1 MACLGPTNSRCCS
14 KASGEIAD
22 DAMNTPSR
30 PPIPPGNGPEASARG
45 DLAPSCA
52 VPLPAGHVLQKYVIE
67 GVISTGALGIVYLAR
82 SRAGGKEVAIE
93 EYMPSALASRLEGGR
108 VSVRSECDRDRFEL
122 GRCSFV
128 HDAQWLAA
136 FDQPA
141 LVKVHRVWEQN
152 GTAYKAVPRYQGTT
166 LACWL
171 QEQGSPSETWLLA
184 LLQPLV
190 DALEVMH
197 QDCCYHL
204 DVTPDNI
211 LLLQPPATPTT
222 GAPAVRPL
230 LLDGGGACRTIIGA
244 GQAGAAQSAYA
255 AIELADTSAS
265 LEQGAWTDVYAL
277 CGVLYAAVTGRPPMP
292 SASRMDH
299 DGMVPAVEA
308 GAGRYSPQLLA
319 AIDAGLSVRPEQ
331 RPQDMAALRALIGAF
346 SSPSGQR
353 PNERSASMPLVD
365 MPLPPSSPSNIERP
379 SASLTVTTTSR
390 VLNKPLLAVGALAV
404 LLAMAGGC
412 WMLGPRALGVR
423 TGSVRPASPERFTAV
438 GALQD
443 IVRHADPHLEVT
455 AVADKSPLHTGM
467 DRLRVTAR
475 ESGYLYVFSSGADD
489 TRLRL
494 LFPKA
499 LDQNNRIEANVEV
512 VLPSP
517 PSAITLDGAPGANH
531 LVAVVSRHPRDL
543 SAVGLRAADRDEAE
557 LDPAQA
563 ERLWG
568 ARAEGASP
576 FVGGVMCAAKA
587 VCDMGY
593 GASRVEAEQVAGGGS
608 QHGTG
613 TGR

>member
-1 MACLGPTNSRCCS
+1 
-14 KASGEIAD
+14 
-22 DAMNTPSR
+22 MNTPSR
-30 PPIPPGNGPEASARG
+30 PPTPPGNGPEASARG

-67 GVISTGALGIVYLAR
+67 GVIATGALGIVYLAR
-82 SRAGGKEVAIE
+82 SRASGKEVAIE

-122 GRCSFV
+122 GRRSFV

-152 GTAYKAVPRYQGTT
+152 GTAYKAMPRYQGTT
-166 LACWL
+166 LARWL
-171 QEQGSPSETWLLA
+171 HEQGSPSEPWLLA

-211 LLLQPPATPTT
+211 LLLQLPATEVPS
-222 GAPAVRPL
+222 VRPL
-230 LLDGGGACRTIIGA
+230 LLDGGGACRTIIDP
-244 GQAGAAQSAYA
+244 GQGGAAQSPYA

-277 CGVLYAAVTGRPPMP
+277 CGVLYTAVTGRPPMP

-308 GAGRYSPQLLA
+308 GAGRYSPELLA

-331 RPQDMAALRALIGAF
+331 RPQDMAALRALIG
-346 SSPSGQR
+346 SIGSPSSQR
-353 PNERSASMPLVD
+353 PDPSSASMPVVD
-365 MPLPPSSPSNIERP
+365 RPLPPSPPSKVEGP
-379 SASLTVTTTSR
+379 AASVTVATTSR
-390 VLNKPLLAVGALAV
+390 VMNKPLLVVGVLAV
-404 LLAMAGGC
+404 LLAAAGGC
-412 WMLGPRALGVR
+412 WMLGPRASGAR
-423 TGSVRPASPERFTAV
+423 PGSVRPASPERSTAA

-455 AVADKSPLHTGM
+455 AVADKSPLHNGM
-467 DRLRVTAR
+467 DRLRIRVTTR
-475 ESGYLYVFSSGADD
+475 ESGYLYVFSNGTDG

-494 LFPKA
+494 LFPNA
-499 LDQNNRIEANVEV
+499 PDQNNRIEANADA
-512 VLPSP
+512 VLPSL
-517 PSAITLDGAPGANH
+517 PSAIPSDGSLGANH
-531 LVAVVSRHPRDL
+531 LVAVVSPHPRDL
-543 SAVGLRAADRDEAE
+543 SPAGLRPVDGGVAE
-557 LDPAQA
+557 LDLAQA

-568 ARAEGASP
+568 ARAGGASP
-576 FVGGVMCAAKA
+576 FVGGVVCAAQA

-593 GASRVEAEQVAGGGS
+593 GASRVEVEQVAGGDS